1 MTNLTKVIIGL
12 GCHISDP
19 EGHLDCDTCPYSRRA
34 TGDNS
39 ISNSAGCLNR
49 LHIDAL
55 ELLKEQ
61 NPHVLTWDE
70 MVEAGKN
77 HEAVYLEEHENA
89 YQKRFWGIAVEGI
102 EPPKRGYNYPGG
114 TQFNVVDAD
123 DDIWDGD
130 LYGLDASLGW
140 RAWNR
145 KPTEEQM
152 KAAKWN

>member
-1 MTNLTKVIIGL
+1 MDKEKVITEL
-12 GCHISDP
+12 VEHIESALDVDSDYV
-19 EGHLDCDTCPYSRRA
+19 DCVRTDLLQVTVA
-34 TGDNS
+34 
-39 ISNSAGCLNR
+39 
-49 LHIDAL
+49 
-55 ELLKEQ
+55 LLKEQ
-61 NPHVLTWDE
+61 QPHVLTWDE

-102 EPPKRGYNYPGG
+102 EPPERGYNYPGG

-123 DDIWDGD
+123 DDMWDGD
-130 LYGLDASLGW
+130 LYGLDTTLGW

-152 KAAKWN
+152 KAVPWK